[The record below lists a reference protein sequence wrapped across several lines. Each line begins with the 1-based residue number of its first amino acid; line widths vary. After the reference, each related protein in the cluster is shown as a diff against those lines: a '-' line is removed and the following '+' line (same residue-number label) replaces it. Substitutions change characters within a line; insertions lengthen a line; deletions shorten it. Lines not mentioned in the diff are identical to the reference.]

1 MVATNDV
8 LETIHTIR
16 LEGSGYLDFMAWS
29 PDGKF
34 LAVENEVSVWTPT
47 HFKRGVVY
55 IIDVERK
62 EYTTLKKD
70 KNASSIVS
78 NCAKI
83 VNGRGMRFV
92 GDWTRPVYLSQRREV
107 GAMQS
112 PYSVNNRRKRPNW
125 HDCIQWK
132 GEGIPECWLCRKLP
146 PYLLSTRWTVIQE
159 SAKPSTLIESISTSQ
174 QDRRIPLSTIWIVMR
189 WFVWMR

>member
-1 MVATNDV
+1 M
-8 LETIHTIR
+8 
-16 LEGSGYLDFMAWS
+16 
-29 PDGKF
+29 
-34 LAVENEVSVWTPT
+34 PT

-78 NCAKI
+78 NCARM

-92 GDWTRPVYLSQRREV
+92 GDWIQPVCSSQQKEV

-112 PYSVNNRRKRPNW
+112 AYSLNNRRK
-125 HDCIQWK
+125 
-132 GEGIPECWLCRKLP
+132 
-146 PYLLSTRWTVIQE
+146 WTN
-159 SAKPSTLIESISTSQ
+159 
-174 QDRRIPLSTIWIVMR
+174 
-189 WFVWMR
+189 